1 MSEFR
6 CPHCG
11 SGDIQKCSVIYNQ
24 GTFNGYSTTR
34 IGDVEGKTEE
44 HSSTGLAQSV
54 APPAE
59 KETNWPI
66 AILAG
71 IFALEA
77 LFGSRE
83 CHYIIG
89 GILGLVS
96 YGCFSST
103 FEAIKYNSNVYPI
116 ELANWRNSYFCHRC
130 GNVFLMK

>member
-59 KETNWPI
+59 KETNWQ
-66 AILAG
+66 AFLHSRLCLASESV
-71 IFALEA
+71 I
-77 LFGSRE
+77 
-83 CHYIIG
+83 
-89 GILGLVS
+89 
-96 YGCFSST
+96 T
-103 FEAIKYNSNVYPI
+103 
-116 ELANWRNSYFCHRC
+116 
-130 GNVFLMK
+130 